1 MRILVTGA
9 LGHIGSEL
17 IRYLPSAINSIK
29 EIIMIDNL
37 STQRFCSLYNLPYK
51 KYRFIE
57 GDIRNLDINLIISE
71 VDYVIHLAAITDAT
85 KSFYNSEEVE
95 NNNYNCTEIIA
106 NACLKSRSKLIM
118 LSSTSVYGTQDKI
131 VNEDCLI
138 EDLQP
143 QSPYAKTKLREENLV
158 KEMNKKGLEVVC
170 CRLGTIYGDSI
181 GMRFHTAVNKFCWQ
195 AALGET
201 LTVWSSAYEQM
212 RPYLDLRDAIRSF
225 EHIIKINLFDGEIYN
240 ILTENLTVKNV
251 IDEIRKFIPNIDITF
266 VDNKIMNQL
275 SYEVSNKKFKNTG
288 FQFKG
293 SINDGIKN
301 TLKKLPIKF

>member
-1 MRILVTGA
+1 
-9 LGHIGSEL
+9 
-17 IRYLPSAINSIK
+17 
-29 EIIMIDNL
+29 MIDNL

>member
-201 LTVWSSAYEQM
+201 LTVWSSAYELM

>member
-170 CRLGTIYGDSI
+170 CRLGTIYGESI

>member
-17 IRYLPSAINSIK
+17 IRYLPSVINSIK

-51 KYRFIE
+51 KHRFIE

-170 CRLGTIYGDSI
+170 CRLGTIYGESI

-251 IDEIRKFIPNIDITF
+251 IDEIRKFIPNIDIAF